1 MAFCCAVCGEET
13 VSGQLGSQTRDVT
26 EALYVIL
33 SKDLMIFLCQ
43 LYTINS
49 FVFSAL
55 MSKTCMQ
62 RAVCQSSKCFP

>member
-33 SKDLMIFLCQ
+33 SKRFDDFSVS
-43 LYTINS
+43 TIYDQ
-49 FVFSAL
+49 FICV
-55 MSKTCMQ
+55 
-62 RAVCQSSKCFP
+62 